1 MKIFPMTHE
10 LAFLT
15 SILSLTQREMPR
27 NEDPESGLVLPD
39 QVVRG
44 VEPVVHQQDER
55 GVGPE
60 VQGFAHRSLLPIV
73 VASR

>member
-1 MKIFPMTHE
+1 
-10 LAFLT
+10 
-15 SILSLTQREMPR
+15 MPR

-55 GVGPE
+55 GVGLE
-60 VQGFAHRSLLPIV
+60 VQGFADRSLLPIV